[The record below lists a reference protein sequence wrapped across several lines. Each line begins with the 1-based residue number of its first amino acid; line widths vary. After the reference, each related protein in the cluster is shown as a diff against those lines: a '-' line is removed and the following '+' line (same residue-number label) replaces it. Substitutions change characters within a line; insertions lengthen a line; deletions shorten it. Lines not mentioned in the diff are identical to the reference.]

1 MLDNVVRV
9 AHPHPTMGFRTF
21 TDRDGRVW
29 EVRDRS
35 SREWEFS
42 PGRDNPGP
50 SRFVPSP
57 GYEKDP
63 FELSIDE
70 LQRLLDAAP
79 LPTQRERKSPF
90 MD

>member
-1 MLDNVVRV
+1 MLDNLVRGV
-9 AHPHPTMGFRTF
+9 HPPRTMGFRTF

-42 PGRDNPGP
+42 PGKDNPGP
-50 SRFVPSP
+50 TRVAAAP

-63 FELSIDE
+63 FELSLEE
-70 LQRLLDAAP
+70 LQHLLDSAP
-79 LPTQRERKSPF
+79 APAKRERKSPF
-90 MD
+90 LD

>member
-1 MLDNVVRV
+1 MLDNAVRGV
-9 AHPHPTMGFRTF
+9 HPHLTMGFRTF

-42 PGRDNPGP
+42 PGPDNPGP
-50 SRFVPSP
+50 PRLVASP

-70 LQRLLDAAP
+70 LQRLLDSAP
-79 LPTQRERKSPF
+79 VSTRRERKSPF
-90 MD
+90 LD

>member
-9 AHPHPTMGFRTF
+9 GHPHVTMGFRTF
-21 TDRDGRVW
+21 TDRAGRVW

-35 SREWEFS
+35 SHEWEFS
-42 PGRDNPGP
+42 PGQDNPDP
-50 SRFVPSP
+50 SRVVGAP

-70 LQRLLDAAP
+70 LQRLLDSAP
-79 LPTQRERKSPF
+79 VPSKRDRKSPF
-90 MD
+90 VD